1 MKCRYDLMGGG
12 RVAFGWLSS
21 AVLFSLSISSF
32 LSEGYVTTET
42 WGFLLLTPLT
52 LGLALAPTREEGSD
66 NDRGASDYW
75 DGDDVENEGVASVD
89 DSDFDSPIL

>member
-1 MKCRYDLMGGG
+1 MKCRFGVMGGG

-21 AVLFSLSISSF
+21 AALFSLSITSF
-32 LSEGYVTTET
+32 VSEGYVTTET

-52 LGLALAPTREEGSD
+52 LGLALAPTRAESSD
-66 NDRGASDYW
+66 NDGVAIDYW
-75 DGDDVENEGVASVD
+75 DGDDVENEGVAGVG